1 MRRLT
6 PSHRGLDVLAD
17 AATGAYISVKTPVG
31 ALARTWRDL
40 RIVARA
46 VWLNLALYA
55 GLLLAGAALPRLSG
69 AYPQPGA

>member
-1 MRRLT
+1 M
-6 PSHRGLDVLAD
+6 
-17 AATGAYISVKTPVG
+17 SVKTPVG
-31 ALARTWRDL
+31 ALAVAWRDL

-55 GLLLAGAALPRLSG
+55 GLLLAGASLLSLSG